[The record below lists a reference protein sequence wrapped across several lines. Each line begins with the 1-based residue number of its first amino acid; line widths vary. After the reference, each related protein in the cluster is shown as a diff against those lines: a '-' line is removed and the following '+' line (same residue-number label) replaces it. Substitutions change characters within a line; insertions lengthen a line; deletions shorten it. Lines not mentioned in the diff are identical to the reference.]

1 MAGGWVWIDQDL
13 QAVWTPQM
21 LSLQR
26 LNAFSLKK
34 GCYPG
39 QEIVARTHYLGKSKR
54 QLVALGGQGLS
65 AGETVQQNGQDAG
78 KVVNANRAGSFG
90 VAVLPTDIDPS
101 APILNSSGTL
111 QLISPP

>member
-1 MAGGWVWIDQDL
+1 
-13 QAVWTPQM
+13 M

-54 QLVALGGQGLS
+54 QLVALSGPGLAAGQ
-65 AGETVQQNGQDAG
+65 AVQQNGLDIG
-78 KVVNANRAGSFG
+78 KIVNANRTGSFG
-90 VAVLPTDIDPS
+90 VAILLTDIDPS
-101 APILNSSGTL
+101 AQILSSSGVL
-111 QLISPP
+111 QVISLP